1 MAELAD
7 TERTVAPPQECRLS
21 VRGLTISDDS
31 PEGTRDLVR
40 DVSFDVGPGQ
50 IVCLV
55 GESGSGKT
63 LTGRAITGLVRHSA
77 RLRAAGTITFG
88 GRELAAL
95 PERELRR
102 IRGGQIGMIFQDPT
116 AALDPVIRVGDQIAE
131 AVARHGTADGR
142 RGRQRKVTELLTQ
155 VGITDPELRARQFP
169 HELSGGMCQRVLI
182 AIALAGDPGL
192 LIADEPTTA
201 LDVTIQ
207 AQVLDL
213 ISQLRR
219 ERGMSVVLI
228 THDMGVAAQLADQ
241 VVVMYAGS
249 VVEVAPVTAFF
260 SRPGHPYSL
269 GLVQAVP
276 RVDAPRARRLSA
288 IPGSV
293 PEAADRPPGCA
304 FQTRCPVK
312 LAVCERE
319 QPPLTAPGPSS
330 GPQHLVACHRSAE
343 LLGGGL
349 TVWSA
354 AAAVAS

>member
-77 RLRAAGTITFG
+77 RLRAAGTITFS

-276 RVDAPRARRLSA
+276 RVDAPRARRLPA